1 MKEYTYR
8 DMSSSG
14 AMYQNDARTS
24 ATAHQAHKIPL
35 RRPLDRVSRYI
46 PGTTRTASSEAA
58 LVPPHMRKANPE
70 SKAMRAGGKPRLAPR
85 IRGSRIHGM
94 SSMGCSSA
102 ELYDSRVNTR
112 GARA

>member
-35 RRPLDRVSRYI
+35 RRPLDRVSRYM

-58 LVPPHMRKANPE
+58 LVPPHMRKASPE
-70 SKAMRAGGKPRLAPR
+70 SKAMRAGG
-85 IRGSRIHGM
+85 
-94 SSMGCSSA
+94 
-102 ELYDSRVNTR
+102 
-112 GARA
+112 